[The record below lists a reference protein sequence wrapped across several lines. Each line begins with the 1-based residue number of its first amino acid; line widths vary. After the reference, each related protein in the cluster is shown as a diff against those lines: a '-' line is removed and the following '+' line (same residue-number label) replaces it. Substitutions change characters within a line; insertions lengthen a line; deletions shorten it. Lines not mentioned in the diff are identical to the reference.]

1 MANRSGM
8 SIAAMTRDAL
18 RTLRGDLEN
27 PTFTWKGL
35 EVPCV
40 PNSLGVGSVV
50 EAGGYEMTVTLSLH
64 VDRREFFGV
73 DSTLWFADSDLMT
86 MDADKPTPVS
96 GKTLVY
102 NGATYRIIRTT
113 KTPDGASIGLI
124 CGDRNA

>member
-1 MANRSGM
+1 VN
-8 SIAAMTRDAL
+8 IADMTRSAL
-18 RTLRGDLEN
+18 ATLRGDLDS

-40 PNSLGVGSVV
+40 PNSLGVGSIV
-50 EAGGYEMTVTLSLH
+50 EAGGFEMTVTLSLH
-64 VDRREFFGV
+64 VDRREFFSA

-86 MDADKPTPVS
+86 MDNDRPTPVS

-113 KTPDGASIGLI
+113 KTADGASIGLL

>member
-1 MANRSGM
+1 
-8 SIAAMTRDAL
+8 MTRSAL
-18 RTLRGDLEN
+18 TTLRGDLES
-27 PTFTWKGL
+27 PTFTWKGA

-50 EAGGYEMTVTLSLH
+50 EAGGYEMAVTLSLH
-64 VDRREFFGV
+64 VDRMEFFSV
-73 DSTLWFADSDLMT
+73 DSTLRFVDSDLMT
-86 MDADKPTPVS
+86 TDNDKPTPVS

-102 NGATYRIIRTT
+102 KGATYRIIRTT

>member
-1 MANRSGM
+1 VN
-8 SIAAMTRDAL
+8 IADMTRSAL
-18 RTLRGDLEN
+18 ATLRGDLEN

-40 PNSLGVGSVV
+40 PNSIGVGSIV
-50 EAGGYEMTVTLSLH
+50 EAGGFEMTVTLSLH
-64 VDRREFFGV
+64 VDRREFFSA

-86 MDADKPTPVS
+86 MDNDRPTPVS

-113 KTPDGASIGLI
+113 KTADGASIGLL